1 MAVEIGRIGRWAGK
15 NRIDCLNRS
24 GKSRTDCRI
33 VRFESRVVHAEAS
46 PTPDTPD
53 LHGQTQQPEVCRGT
67 RTAAIQSCRR
77 MFFTTKHTKTGF
89 VGHKR
94 RLGKDV
100 VPMLQPR
107 FHLSAPHQWPR
118 REGRNSLRPCPQAC
132 RLRSRRSATLPTRP
146 NVDTPPQQRM
156 YARVEASTGSRS
168 RFHGDAFRREIPHA
182 PQHGNRVNDGD
193 EISPRN
199 NLIPTKNRHI

>member
-1 MAVEIGRIGRWAGK
+1 MANHGHEYAQNDKQQKNGEREGISRGDRESRGVRGLAVEIGRIGRWAGK

-53 LHGQTQQPEVCRGT
+53 LPGQTQQPEVCRGT

-118 REGRNSLRPCPQAC
+118 RESHNSLRPCPQAY
-132 RLRSRRSATLPTRP
+132 RLRSHRSATLPTRP
-146 NVDTPPQQRM
+146 NVDAPLDQTWMFPLP
-156 YARVEASTGSRS
+156 ADV
-168 RFHGDAFRREIPHA
+168 DAP
-182 PQHGNRVNDGD
+182 
-193 EISPRN
+193 
-199 NLIPTKNRHI
+199 K

>member
-1 MAVEIGRIGRWAGK
+1 MANHGHEYAQNDKQQKNGEREGISRGDRESRGVRGLAVEIGRIGRWAGK

-107 FHLSAPHQWPR
+107 FHLSAPHQWSR
-118 REGRNSLRPCPQAC
+118 WEGRNSLRPCPRPCPQAC
-132 RLRSRRSATLPTRP
+132 RLRSRKSATLPTRP
-146 NVDTPPQQRM
+146 NVDAPLDQTWMFPLP
-156 YARVEASTGSRS
+156 ADV
-168 RFHGDAFRREIPHA
+168 DAP
-182 PQHGNRVNDGD
+182 
-193 EISPRN
+193 
-199 NLIPTKNRHI
+199 K

>member
-1 MAVEIGRIGRWAGK
+1 MSREEADRRIGRWAGK

-94 RLGKDV
+94 RL
-100 VPMLQPR
+100 
-107 FHLSAPHQWPR
+107 
-118 REGRNSLRPCPQAC
+118 
-132 RLRSRRSATLPTRP
+132 
-146 NVDTPPQQRM
+146 
-156 YARVEASTGSRS
+156 
-168 RFHGDAFRREIPHA
+168 
-182 PQHGNRVNDGD
+182 
-193 EISPRN
+193 
-199 NLIPTKNRHI
+199 

>member
-1 MAVEIGRIGRWAGK
+1 MGREEPDRRIGRWAGK

-94 RLGKDV
+94 RL
-100 VPMLQPR
+100 
-107 FHLSAPHQWPR
+107 
-118 REGRNSLRPCPQAC
+118 
-132 RLRSRRSATLPTRP
+132 
-146 NVDTPPQQRM
+146 
-156 YARVEASTGSRS
+156 
-168 RFHGDAFRREIPHA
+168 
-182 PQHGNRVNDGD
+182 
-193 EISPRN
+193 
-199 NLIPTKNRHI
+199 

>member
-53 LHGQTQQPEVCRGT
+53 LHSQTQQPEVCRGT

-77 MFFTTKHTKTGF
+77 MFLPRNTQKPVSSDTKGDCEKTSSPCFNHDSTSPRPINGRDGRDAILCAR
-89 VGHKR
+89 VHR
-94 RLGKDV
+94 RTICGRTGARPSQSD
-100 VPMLQPR
+100 QTWI
-107 FHLSAPHQWPR
+107 APNG
-118 REGRNSLRPCPQAC
+118 EDA
-132 RLRSRRSATLPTRP
+132 
-146 NVDTPPQQRM
+146 PQQRM
-156 YARVEASTGSRS
+156 CAWVGGSVYRIPFAIS
-168 RFHGDAFRREIPHA
+168 RRC
-182 PQHGNRVNDGD
+182 V
-193 EISPRN
+193 
-199 NLIPTKNRHI
+199 PT

>member
-15 NRIDCLNRS
+15 NRIDCLNWS
-24 GKSRTDCRI
+24 GKSRTDCMI

-77 MFFTTKHTKTGF
+77 MFFYHETRKNRFRRTQKAAIQSCRRMFFTTKHTKTGF

-94 RLGKDV
+94 RLGKTSSPCFNHDSTS
-100 VPMLQPR
+100 PR
-107 FHLSAPHQWPR
+107 PIN
-118 REGRNSLRPCPQAC
+118 GRDGRDAILCARVH
-132 RLRSRRSATLPTRP
+132 RSAVCGRAGARPSQNGQTLMPLWIKRGCSP
-146 NVDTPPQQRM
+146 FPADVD
-156 YARVEASTGSRS
+156 
-168 RFHGDAFRREIPHA
+168 A
-182 PQHGNRVNDGD
+182 P
-193 EISPRN
+193 
-199 NLIPTKNRHI
+199 K

>member
-77 MFFTTKHTKTGF
+77 MFFLPRNTQKPVSSDTKGDCEKTSSPCF
-89 VGHKR
+89 NH
-94 RLGKDV
+94 DSTS
-100 VPMLQPR
+100 PR
-107 FHLSAPHQWPR
+107 PIN
-118 REGRNSLRPCPQAC
+118 GRDGRVAILC
-132 RLRSRRSATLPTRP
+132 
-146 NVDTPPQQRM
+146 
-156 YARVEASTGSRS
+156 ARVHRRTVCGRAGARPSQNGQTLMPLWIKRGCSP
-168 RFHGDAFRREIPHA
+168 FPADVDAP
-182 PQHGNRVNDGD
+182 
-193 EISPRN
+193 
-199 NLIPTKNRHI
+199 K

>member
-1 MAVEIGRIGRWAGK
+1 MSREEADRRIGRWAGK
-15 NRIDCLNRS
+15 NRIDCLNWS
-24 GKSRTDCRI
+24 GKSRTDCMI

-94 RLGKDV
+94 RLGKTSSPCFNHDSTS
-100 VPMLQPR
+100 PR
-107 FHLSAPHQWPR
+107 TINGRGGRDAILCVRVHR
-118 REGRNSLRPCPQAC
+118 RAVCGRAGARPSQSDQTWIA
-132 RLRSRRSATLPTRP
+132 
-146 NVDTPPQQRM
+146 PQQRM
-156 YARVEASTGSRS
+156 CARVEASTGSRS
-168 RFHGDAFRREIPHA
+168 RFHGDAFRREIPM
-182 PQHGNRVNDGD
+182 PNSTETG
-193 EISPRN
+193 
-199 NLIPTKNRHI
+199 